1 MLADK
6 KVVASAVNIRG
17 NQEKMKAR
25 PAANPKQNPEPVLPM
40 QICNSRHASPC
51 ELSSVQVPAMMTVV
65 GLHLLFATS

>member
-25 PAANPKQNPEPVLPM
+25 ALHSLPQNLVFLAHYA
-40 QICNSRHASPC
+40 ILASHRNAC
-51 ELSSVQVPAMMTVV
+51 CCGKLAFHSLSVHSTC
-65 GLHLLFATS
+65 HCH

>member
-25 PAANPKQNPEPVLPM
+25 AQQTPSATYKAVLVHEHWQFQPH
-40 QICNSRHASPC
+40 RHASPC
-51 ELSSVQVPAMMTVV
+51 WRLSVQAPAIYNFC
-65 GLHLLFATS
+65 LLP